1 MGRILTGGMFKSGGA
16 YRPKVRDDAADL
28 RKAWKSPSGV
38 TAAARLAGAAGQ
50 LIGGLPNPFRSSPD
64 LSEKGLRSSSELLE
78 RAAQQRA
85 QMKAGDRFSVATE
98 MERRRRQTMAPQV
111 EAGRAKVQDL
121 GGANIGA
128 GLSEEEAAAARQR
141 AAGMGA
147 TVREGRD
154 RIQALE
160 AREFDVGESPDR
172 SQDVEDFALV
182 YEKLSD
188 PSQRQA
194 LDQKGLERFYQ
205 SVASGGGK
213 QALLQGGAQPDEVNA
228 AQEIAQMELSRR
240 ARGQAKVAEE
250 IVDEQTGTINQD
262 DVESFDETIVELDP
276 IYRGL
281 VGLSRDQARSKI
293 LIGARVADTA
303 EAQDALRKQWEF
315 LDAPRETIADLFK
328 SPEQV
333 QREHRQ
339 ELEDRFA
346 KLRRPEKGIS
356 AKDQADINLKNERTL
371 ALRNKRKKEDRNK
384 GNRNGKRGKGD
395 FSSWDKLLQQSID
408 DIDKGL
414 PEKKTA
420 QAQLSALA
428 RELKD
433 GSFSDV
439 QQNQMKIKMAK
450 LKKTIRN
457 LDKAAR
463 THREKMTKFRADLRK
478 NRGSKTFRST
488 ADAIYD
494 YMASQPYL
502 TAVGRITTPGGKRE
516 DVIMAEVEDF
526 N

>member
-1 MGRILTGGMFKSGGA
+1 M
-16 YRPKVRDDAADL
+16 
-28 RKAWKSPSGV
+28 
-38 TAAARLAGAAGQ
+38 
-50 LIGGLPNPFRSSPD
+50 
-64 LSEKGLRSSSELLE
+64 
-78 RAAQQRA
+78 
-85 QMKAGDRFSVATE
+85 
-98 MERRRRQTMAPQV
+98 
-111 EAGRAKVQDL
+111 
-121 GGANIGA
+121 
-128 GLSEEEAAAARQR
+128 
-141 AAGMGA
+141 
-147 TVREGRD
+147 
-154 RIQALE
+154 
-160 AREFDVGESPDR
+160 
-172 SQDVEDFALV
+172 
-182 YEKLSD
+182 
-188 PSQRQA
+188 
-194 LDQKGLERFYQ
+194 
-205 SVASGGGK
+205 
-213 QALLQGGAQPDEVNA
+213 
-228 AQEIAQMELSRR
+228 
-240 ARGQAKVAEE
+240 
-250 IVDEQTGTINQD
+250 
-262 DVESFDETIVELDP
+262 
-276 IYRGL
+276 
-281 VGLSRDQARSKI
+281 
-293 LIGARVADTA
+293 
-303 EAQDALRKQWEF
+303 RKQWEF

-420 QAQLSALA
+420 QAQPSALA

-439 QQNQMKIKMAK
+439 QQNRMKIKMAE

-516 DVIMAEVEDF
+516 DVIAAEVEDF